1 MAKPPHLFVAL
12 GAALALTAG
21 AAQAQAQLQTPG
33 ASLRDAVFRSGAKA
47 SSAMLSSPAPAIGV
61 AYAQAP
67 PERPAGVATTA
78 IDHSFDRKGVVGSVG
93 FLCGLDSR
101 LDNAGGMGA
110 FGTDPQGRFVGAK
123 LHLAFR

>member
-1 MAKPPHLFVAL
+1 MTLQLRLPLAL

-21 AAQAQAQLQTPG
+21 AANAQVAG
-33 ASLRDAVFRSGAKA
+33 ASLRDAVFRADAKA
-47 SSAMLSSPAPAIGV
+47 AATLASPIPASAVGV
-61 AYAQAP
+61 AYAGAP
-67 PERPAGVATTA
+67 AERPAGVAKTA
-78 IDHSFDRKGVVGSVG
+78 IDHAFDRKTTASVG

-110 FGTDPQGRFVGAK
+110 YGTDPQGRFIGAK